1 MLGVIADRAAVVAE
15 VVPEFAWATRV
26 RQKLA
31 YRLNLV
37 KKCDAR
43 SNIASTYACKF
54 VYPTPICHFLLQ
66 NSKE

>member
-1 MLGVIADRAAVVAE
+1 MLGVLADRAAVVAE

-66 NSKE
+66 Y